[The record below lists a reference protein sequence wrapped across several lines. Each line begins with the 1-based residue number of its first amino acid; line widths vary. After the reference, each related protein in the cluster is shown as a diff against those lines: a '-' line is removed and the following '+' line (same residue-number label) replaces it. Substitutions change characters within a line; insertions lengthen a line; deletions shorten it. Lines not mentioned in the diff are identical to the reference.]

1 MKILL
6 GGAINL
12 SRISVTID
20 KAIMCGK
27 TNKFFIKKWRNIC
40 MKKILYRILLH
51 RTVQNTVE
59 LVFF

>member
-1 MKILL
+1 LCLKWIIDQVSQEIADMKILL

-27 TNKFFIKKWRNIC
+27 TNKFFIKK
-40 MKKILYRILLH
+40 
-51 RTVQNTVE
+51 
-59 LVFF
+59 